1 MDIVLDLEKMSN
13 FDGGGVE
20 SYRSSHFRYT
30 GSLRVIVKL
39 EKYKGVSKTWQ
50 SSTASNARKEP
61 FNATSDMRSSAY
73 RGEGMKNRGTK
84 TLPYLEYVKRREEGR

>member
-1 MDIVLDLEKMSN
+1 MGYFLAGLQSQIRHQICPHDPKELRRAMDIVLDLEKMSN

-39 EKYKGVSKTWQ
+39 EKYKGVSKT
-50 SSTASNARKEP
+50 
-61 FNATSDMRSSAY
+61 
-73 RGEGMKNRGTK
+73 
-84 TLPYLEYVKRREEGR
+84 